1 MAPAVRGFFIL
12 QQYPIHLFTAM
23 ERLKIS
29 EFYSLSKGNLLI
41 DVRSPSEYAHAH
53 IPGAINIPLF
63 SDEERK
69 KVGTAYK
76 QESRENAIKIGLD
89 YFGPK
94 MKSMVESVEQLIAER
109 RNQVDAPGVQAT
121 PSNKVFVYCW
131 RGGMR
136 SGAVSWL
143 LNLYGFK
150 VYTLIGGYK
159 TFRKYVLEIFEQPCQ
174 FKVLGGFTGSG
185 KTVVLHELERRGE
198 TVIDLEKLAAHRG
211 SAFGNIEM
219 LPQPTQEMFENRLA
233 LEILEKSAILNAR
246 NNGHRVIW
254 IEDESQRIG
263 NLNLPNAFWNSMRN
277 SPVYFLE
284 IDFEKRLDHICSE
297 YGGFNIARLAEAT
310 VRIHKRLGPNE
321 TKKTLGFLEQGNIR
335 EAFSILLH
343 YYDKHYLKGL
353 HNRNDLGKLL
363 TILPCNDVSP
373 ANSRLLE
380 TLYLPI

>member
-1 MAPAVRGFFIL
+1 
-12 QQYPIHLFTAM
+12 M

-29 EFYSLSKGNLLI
+29 EFYRLSKGNLLI
-41 DVRSPSEYAHAH
+41 DVRSPSEYNHAH
-53 IPGAINIPLF
+53 IPGAISVPLF

-69 KVGTAYK
+69 RVGTAYK
-76 QESRENAIKIGLD
+76 QESREIAIKLGLD
-89 YFGPK
+89 FFGPK
-94 MKSMVESVEQLIAER
+94 MKAVVESVEKLVAEY
-109 RNQVDAPGVQAT
+109 NNPNEEQKTG
-121 PSNKVFVYCW
+121 SKKVFVYCW

-159 TFRKYVLEIFEQPCQ
+159 SFRKYVFEIFDQPRQC
-174 FKVLGGFTGSG
+174 KILGGFTGSG
-185 KTVVLHELERRGE
+185 KTIVLHQLEKSGE
-198 TVIDLEKLAAHRG
+198 TVIDLEKLAAHKG

-219 LPQPTQEMFENRLA
+219 LPQPTQEMFENNLA
-233 LEILEKSAILNAR
+233 VELLEKTGKPNPG
-246 NNGHRVIW
+246 NNGSPTLKVIW
-254 IEDESQRIG
+254 VEDESQRIG
-263 NLNLPNAFWNSMRN
+263 NLNIPNGFWNRMRN

-284 IDFEKRLDHICSE
+284 IDFEKRLDNICKE
-297 YGGFNIARLAEAT
+297 YGGFSLAKLAEAT

-335 EAFSILLH
+335 EAFSILLN

-353 HNRNDLGKLL
+353 HNRNELGKLL
-363 TILPCNDVSP
+363 TILPCHEVTPD
-373 ANSRLLE
+373 NSRLLE

>member
-1 MAPAVRGFFIL
+1 MRGFFIL
-12 QQYPIHLFTAM
+12 QQYQIHLLIAM

-29 EFYSLSKGNLLI
+29 DFLGLSKGNVVI

-53 IPGAINIPLF
+53 IPGAVNLPLF

-69 KVGTAYK
+69 QVGTTYK
-76 QESRENAIKIGLD
+76 QVSRETAIKIGLE

-94 MKSMVESVEQLIAER
+94 MKPLVESVEQL
-109 RNQVDAPGVQAT
+109 VDENNKTSVEPGT
-121 PSNKVFVYCW
+121 SPSKKVFVYCW

-159 TFRKYVLEIFEQPCQ
+159 TFRKYVLEIFEQPYQ
-174 FKVLGGFTGSG
+174 FKILGGFTGSG
-185 KTVVLHELERRGE
+185 KTLVLNQLKNNGE
-198 TVIDLEKLAAHRG
+198 TVIDLENLAAHKG
-211 SAFGNIEM
+211 SAFGNIE
-219 LPQPTQEMFENRLA
+219 LLQQPTQEMFENNLA
-233 LEILEKSAILNAR
+233 LELLKKSAPVNAR
-246 NNGHRVIW
+246 KNGSPAIW
-254 IEDESQRIG
+254 LEDESQRIG
-263 NLNLPNAFWNSMRN
+263 NLNLPNALWNSIRN

-284 IDFEKRLDHICSE
+284 IDFEKRLDHICKE
-297 YGGFNIARLAEAT
+297 YGSFDPARLAEAT
-310 VRIHKRLGPNE
+310 LRIHKRLGPNE

-335 EAFSILLH
+335 EAFSILLN
-343 YYDKHYLKGL
+343 YYDKHYLKGF
-353 HNRNDLGKLL
+353 HNRTDLGKLL
-363 TILPCNDVSP
+363 TILPCNEVTP